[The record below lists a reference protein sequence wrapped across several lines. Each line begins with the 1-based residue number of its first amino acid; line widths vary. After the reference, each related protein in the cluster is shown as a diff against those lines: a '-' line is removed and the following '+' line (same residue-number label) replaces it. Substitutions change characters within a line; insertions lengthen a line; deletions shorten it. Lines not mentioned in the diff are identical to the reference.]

1 MDYIREELLRQK
13 RLLAAL
19 MTGGHE
25 KETEVEEGESG
36 KDEGVPAMLA
46 AAERVKRMRGEGET
60 ETAVRLRERGE
71 RDGASAAKTRIS
83 GIYSDGEES
92 RRRWEA
98 VPAQESTLSVHVA
111 PYGWTTSEP
120 SADARD
126 LSRSIQRDARRYDG
140 GFSIY

>member
-25 KETEVEEGESG
+25 KEPEVEEGESG
-36 KDEGVPAMLA
+36 KEETIPAMA
-46 AAERVKRMRGEGET
+46 AADERVKRMRGEG

-71 RDGASAAKTRIS
+71 RDGVSAAKTRIS
-83 GIYSDGEES
+83 GIYSAGDES
-92 RRRWEA
+92 WRRWDA
-98 VPAQESTLSVHVA
+98 VPAQDSTLSAHVA
-111 PYGWTTSEP
+111 PYGWTAPGP